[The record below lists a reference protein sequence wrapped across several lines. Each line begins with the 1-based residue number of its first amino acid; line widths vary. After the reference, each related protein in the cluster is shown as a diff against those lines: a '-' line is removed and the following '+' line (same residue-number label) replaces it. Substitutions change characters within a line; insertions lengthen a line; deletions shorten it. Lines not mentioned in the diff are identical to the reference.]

1 MGILFGTDGIRGVAN
16 TELTCQLAYNVGRAG
31 AYVLTKEMNYSP
43 RILVA
48 KDTRISGDMLEMSLA
63 AGICSVG
70 AHAVFAGVIPTPAVA
85 HLVREYGLD
94 AGIMISASHN
104 PVEYN
109 GIKFFNSEGYKLKD
123 SMEAEI
129 EELLVNSLFNNV
141 LEIPLPTG
149 EEIGKTVYKK
159 EACHDYEN
167 YLKSAVL
174 DDIKGFKVAL
184 DCANGA
190 CYKAAPNVFSDL
202 GAEIFVKSCFPDG
215 TNINKNCG
223 STCLHEI
230 KRFVLETGADI
241 GFAFDGDADRC
252 LCVDELGNEIDG
264 DKILAICGLNMKNKG
279 TLKKNTVV
287 GTVMTNLGLD
297 IMTKNNGMN
306 IVKTAVG
313 DRYVLEEMLK
323 NGYNL
328 GGEQSGH
335 IIFLDK
341 NSTGDGILTALN
353 VLSVMK
359 DTGKKASELGA
370 LMNIMPQVL
379 VNARVNNNKKNKFME
394 YKEITRA
401 INELEE
407 KYEDSGRVLIRTS
420 GTEPL
425 VRVMIEG
432 ENTEEIEKDAEM
444 LASIIEKNLA

>member
-16 TELTCQLAYNVGRAG
+16 TDLTCQLAYNVGRAG
-31 AYVLTKEMNYSP
+31 AHVLTKEINHAP

-70 AHAVFAGVIPTPAVA
+70 AHAVFAGIIPTPAVA
-85 HLVREYGLD
+85 HLVREYNLD

-123 SMEAEI
+123 SMESEI
-129 EELLVNSLFNNV
+129 EELLVKSLFDNAC
-141 LEIPLPTG
+141 EIPLPTG
-149 EEIGKTVYKK
+149 IQIGTVSYKK
-159 EACHDYEN
+159 NAMDDYVS
-167 YLKSAVL
+167 YLKSAVVDSL
-174 DDIKGFKVAL
+174 KGMKIAV

-190 CYKAAPNVFSDL
+190 SYKAAPNVFAGL
-202 GAEIFVKSCFPDG
+202 GAEIFVKYAAPDG
-215 TNINKNCG
+215 TNINDNCG
-223 STCLHEI
+223 STCMDEI
-230 KRFVLETGADI
+230 KKLVLETGADA

-252 LCVDELGNEIDG
+252 LCVDECGNELDG
-264 DKILAICGLNMKNKG
+264 DKILAVCGMNMKNKG
-279 TLKKNTVV
+279 VLNKDTIV
-287 GTVMTNLGLD
+287 GTVMSNLGLD
-297 IMTKNNGMN
+297 IMTEKNGMN
-306 IVKTAVG
+306 LVKTAVG

-353 VLSVMK
+353 ILAVMK
-359 DTGKKASELGA
+359 DTGKKLSELGR
-370 LMNIMPQVL
+370 LMQVMPQVL
-379 VNARVNNNKKNKFME
+379 INAKVNNVKKNTYME
-394 YKEITRA
+394 YKEIRRA
-401 INELEE
+401 IRALEN
-407 KYEDSGRVLIRTS
+407 KYDTGGRILIRTS

-432 ENTEEIEKDAEM
+432 ENIEEITKDAED
-444 LASIIEKNLA
+444 LAGLIEKILE

>member
-16 TELTCQLAYNVGRAG
+16 TDLTCQLAYNVGRAG
-31 AYVLTKEMNYSP
+31 AYVLTKEMNHAP

-48 KDTRISGDMLEMSLA
+48 KDTRISGDMLGMSIA
-63 AGICSVG
+63 SGICSVG
-70 AHAVFAGVIPTPAVA
+70 AHAIFAGVIPTPAVA
-85 HLVREYGLD
+85 HLVREYKLD

-109 GIKFFNSEGYKLKD
+109 GIKFFNSEGYKLRD
-123 SMEAEI
+123 SLEAEI
-129 EELLVNSLFNNV
+129 EELLVNSLFNNIT
-141 LEIPLPTG
+141 EIPLPTG
-149 EEIGKTVYKK
+149 EEIGKASYRKSALT
-159 EACHDYEN
+159 DYEN

-174 DDIKGFKVAL
+174 NDLTGIKIAL

-190 CYKAAPNVFSDL
+190 SYKAAPNVFRDL
-202 GAEIFVKSCFPDG
+202 GAEVFVTANEPDG

-223 STCLHEI
+223 STCIDNL
-230 KRFVLETGADI
+230 KRFVEETGADV

-252 LCVDELGNEIDG
+252 LCVDEEGNEIDG
-264 DKILAICGLNMKNKG
+264 DKILAICGLNMKIKG
-279 TLKKNTVV
+279 TLKKDTVV
-287 GTVMTNLGLD
+287 GTVMSNLGLD
-297 IMTKNNGMN
+297 IMTREHDMLL
-306 IVKTAVG
+306 VKTAVG

-353 VLSVMK
+353 ILQVMK
-359 DTGKKASELGA
+359 DTGKKMSQLGG
-370 LMNIMPQVL
+370 LMKVLPQVL
-379 VNARVNNNKKNKFME
+379 VNATVSNIKKNTFME
-394 YKEITRA
+394 YKEIRRA
-401 INELEE
+401 IRNLEA
-407 KYEDSGRVLIRTS
+407 KYEDTGRVLIRTS

-432 ENTEEIEKDAEM
+432 ENIAEIEKDARD
-444 LASIIEKNLA
+444 LAQIIETFLS

>member
-16 TELTCQLAYNVGRAG
+16 TDLTCQLAYNVGRAG
-31 AYVLTKEMNYSP
+31 AYVLTKEMNHAP

-48 KDTRISGDMLEMSLA
+48 KDTRISGDMLGMSIA
-63 AGICSVG
+63 SGICSVG
-70 AHAVFAGVIPTPAVA
+70 AHAIFAGVIPTPAVA
-85 HLVREYGLD
+85 HLVREYKLD

-109 GIKFFNSEGYKLKD
+109 GIKFFNSEGYKLRD
-123 SMEAEI
+123 SLEAEI
-129 EELLVNSLFNNV
+129 EELLVNSLFNNIT
-141 LEIPLPTG
+141 EIPLPTG
-149 EEIGKTVYKK
+149 EEIGKASYRKSALT
-159 EACHDYEN
+159 DYEN

-174 DDIKGFKVAL
+174 DDLTGIKIAL

-190 CYKAAPNVFSDL
+190 SYKAAPNVFRDL
-202 GAEIFVKSCFPDG
+202 GAEVFVTANEPDG

-223 STCLHEI
+223 STCIDNL
-230 KRFVLETGADI
+230 KRFVEETGADV

-252 LCVDELGNEIDG
+252 LCVDEEGNEIDG
-264 DKILAICGLNMKNKG
+264 DKILAICGLNMKIKG
-279 TLKKNTVV
+279 TLKKDTVV
-287 GTVMTNLGLD
+287 GTVMSNLGLD
-297 IMTKNNGMN
+297 IMTREHDMLL
-306 IVKTAVG
+306 VKTAVG

-353 VLSVMK
+353 ILQVMK
-359 DTGKKASELGA
+359 DTGKKMSQLGG
-370 LMNIMPQVL
+370 LMKVLPQVL
-379 VNARVNNNKKNKFME
+379 VNATVSNIKKNTFME
-394 YKEITRA
+394 YKEIRRA
-401 INELEE
+401 IRNLEA
-407 KYEDSGRVLIRTS
+407 KYEDTGRVLIRTS

-432 ENTEEIEKDAEM
+432 ENIAEIEKDARD
-444 LASIIEKNLA
+444 LAQIIETFLS